1 MSDQTSNPPAQSP
14 MPGGLH
20 TAQPMDASAQVLL
33 DSIKPQLELQT
44 GHSFSVFRGDSYR
57 TQLVNGVNYF
67 VKVEV
72 AYQNSEEK
80 DTGVSVGLF
89 NVQQYYHLR
98 IYKPFGPDSAPTLHS
113 YQADKTAQDSLQHF

>member
-1 MSDQTSNPPAQSP
+1 MSDQSSNPPAQSP

-20 TAQPMDASAQVLL
+20 TAQPIDAPTQVLL
-33 DSIKPQLELQT
+33 DSVRPQLELQD
-44 GHSFSVFRGDSYR
+44 GQSFSVFRGHSYR

-72 AYQNSEEK
+72 AYQNSEKK
-80 DTGVSVGLF
+80 DTGGSVGLF

-113 YQADKTAQDSLQHF
+113 YQTDKTAQDILQHF